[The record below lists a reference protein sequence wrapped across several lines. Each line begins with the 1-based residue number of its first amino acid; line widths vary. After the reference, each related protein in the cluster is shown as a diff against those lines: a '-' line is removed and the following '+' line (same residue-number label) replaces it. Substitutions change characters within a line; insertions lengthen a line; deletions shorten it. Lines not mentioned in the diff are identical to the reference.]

1 MCPFPR
7 SSKRNKH
14 VFVLI
19 DAFTKYAIIKA
30 VPSTAT
36 EHVVK
41 ILADI
46 SANFGMPERIISD
59 RGTCF
64 TSKQFQRYCNDN
76 VIKNTLIAVRTP
88 RANGQVERMK
98 RTILSMLLPSTD
110 QTRKWDEELR
120 TIQWTI
126 NYMKNSSTGRSP
138 HELLF
143 GYQPRDILGNKL
155 ILLLHDNEETQ
166 LSEDV
171 RIDNLNETRQQAAE
185 QI

>member
-1 MCPFPR
+1 
-7 SSKRNKH
+7 
-14 VFVLI
+14 
-19 DAFTKYAIIKA
+19 
-30 VPSTAT
+30 
-36 EHVVK
+36 
-41 ILADI
+41 
-46 SANFGMPERIISD
+46 
-59 RGTCF
+59 
-64 TSKQFQRYCNDN
+64 
-76 VIKNTLIAVRTP
+76 
-88 RANGQVERMK
+88 
-98 RTILSMLLPSTD
+98 MLLPSTD

-126 NYMKNSSTGRSP
+126 NSMKNSSTGRSP

>member
-46 SANFGMPERIISD
+46 SANFGMPERITSD
-59 RGTCF
+59 RGRADESKNIINARENGTKNCKRF
-64 TSKQFQRYCNDN
+64 YGLQTS
-76 VIKNTLIAVRTP
+76 
-88 RANGQVERMK
+88 
-98 RTILSMLLPSTD
+98 
-110 QTRKWDEELR
+110 
-120 TIQWTI
+120 
-126 NYMKNSSTGRSP
+126 
-138 HELLF
+138 
-143 GYQPRDILGNKL
+143 
-155 ILLLHDNEETQ
+155 
-166 LSEDV
+166 
-171 RIDNLNETRQQAAE
+171 
-185 QI
+185 

>member
-1 MCPFPR
+1 MGRKEGELHFSDVDPIPFKVVHIDHMGPFSR
-7 SSKRNKH
+7 PSKRYEH

-88 RANGQVERMK
+88 RANGQVDSMN
-98 RTILSMLLPSTD
+98 RTILAMLFPLTD
-110 QTRKWDEELR
+110 QMRNGT
-120 TIQWTI
+120 
-126 NYMKNSSTGRSP
+126 KNCERFNG
-138 HELLF
+138 L
-143 GYQPRDILGNKL
+143 
-155 ILLLHDNEETQ
+155 
-166 LSEDV
+166 
-171 RIDNLNETRQQAAE
+171 
-185 QI
+185 